1 MPLPKIDLP
10 LYDLTIPSTGKT
22 IKVRPF
28 VVKEE
33 KLLLM
38 ALEGKNPT
46 ELVAT
51 VKQVINNCIQD
62 NSVDIEKLPFFDVDY
77 MFIFLRAKS
86 VGETVTVNMT
96 CNNVLDDNSVCN
108 HKFQTEMDIG
118 KIDIVDPKKSPDI
131 KLTAKT
137 GVRMRYPSYAVMRRL
152 EQLSDLEKKTEII
165 CASIDYVY
173 DDKGMYKHTDY
184 TPEELKDFVE
194 GLTEESYLKLEEWID
209 NFPSIAALLEAKCEK
224 CGFEH
229 KVRYTDFIDFFI

>member
-38 ALEGKNPT
+38 ALEGKNPI

-62 NSVDIEKLPFFDVDY
+62 DSVDIEKLPFFDVDY

-96 CNNVLDDNSVCN
+96 CNNVVDGKTCGHV
-108 HKFQTEMDIG
+108 FQTEMDIG
-118 KIDIVDPKKSPDI
+118 KIDIIDPEKPNDI
-131 KLTAKT
+131 RLTGKT
-137 GVRMRYPSYAVMRRL
+137 GVKMKYPSYAIMRKL
-152 EQLSDLEKKTEII
+152 EQLPDLDKKTEVI

-173 DDKGMYKHTDY
+173 DDKGMYKNTDY
-184 TPEELKDFVE
+184 TPEELKEFVE
-194 GLTEESYLKLEEWID
+194 NLTEEGYQKLEDWVD
-209 NFPSIAALLEAKCEK
+209 SFPSIAALLDAKCEK

-229 KVRYTDFIDFFI
+229 QVRYTDFIDFFI